1 MYTTYKPDP
10 STAFTD
16 HLAISGHS
24 DQEACCGPD
33 GTAIT
38 EDGHSSKLYHVT
50 NQRTFSYHGKSL
62 RFQGLSVAPTR
73 INFPVVK
80 ENYCL
85 SFGKGKSRT
94 QVVDISSVTSQTE
107 NHESLFCSKNRNY
120 GKNREEI

>member
-10 STAFTD
+10 SQHLTD
-16 HLAISGHS
+16 HLAISS
-24 DQEACCGPD
+24 ATVIKKLCGPD

-50 NQRTFSYHGKSL
+50 NQRTFTYHGKSL

-80 ENYCL
+80 QNYCL

-94 QVVDISSVTSQTE
+94 QVVILAQ
-107 NHESLFCSKNRNY
+107 
-120 GKNREEI
+120 